1 MGKQMGD
8 IKKEGRGR
16 SHKVIYELPMLKYTS
31 FPTIATLSWHDIT
44 DGQDRRRN
52 PHHTTAFQSLNVSK
66 KKNSVFED
74 LFTLFDIFVKQQGQ
88 ISNHK
93 RQNHT
98 GEKLGGAFEF
108 LFRQN
113 SELDGKCGISRSDG
127 LGKNSFSVFIEELDV
142 LEHFP

>member
-1 MGKQMGD
+1 MGD

-31 FPTIATLSWHDIT
+31 FPTIATLSWHDVA
-44 DGQDRRRN
+44 DGQ
-52 PHHTTAFQSLNVSK
+52 PHHRLSISECFE
-66 KKNSVFED
+66 KNSVFKD

-108 LFRQN
+108 LFRRN